1 MIADQM
7 LYPKQIADQSMGR
20 SSVNHNEW
28 RYFLN
33 ATPGIANG
41 VGRLQTKPLDA
52 PWFNPAPGVF
62 DDEISVVARA
72 ILPTGKVI
80 RYTLDGTEP
89 SEQSAVYQRPIQ
101 LTKTVLLRA
110 AIFDGKERCSEIE
123 SGTFLVGERPELP
136 VLAISMTTPNFHD
149 VHLRPNVFGHA
160 GERPGFLEYF
170 DDSGKRVLMTGFGLR
185 LHGGSSRGGGLQ
197 TKKSYRAYF
206 RKRYG
211 DGRLGG
217 SIIPQAEVEDFDK
230 LVLRASANDKATH
243 GSSIRDRWCASHAD
257 MGGWRRRF
265 LGVLMINSEHRGVY
279 NITERLDEEFLA
291 SHLGPGEYDVIK
303 TGETILSGTR
313 EGWDELREFVSSN
326 DFSDDANYE
335 ELARRVDLENLTAYM
350 AVNMC
355 LLNFDWPNNNWYA
368 ARRVPDGKWIFL
380 CWDAE
385 WGLGYRHPG
394 FGERITDR
402 YGPLCVHG

>member
-1 MIADQM
+1 
-7 LYPKQIADQSMGR
+7 
-20 SSVNHNEW
+20 
-28 RYFLN
+28 
-33 ATPGIANG
+33 
-41 VGRLQTKPLDA
+41 
-52 PWFNPAPGVF
+52 
-62 DDEISVVARA
+62 
-72 ILPTGKVI
+72 
-80 RYTLDGTEP
+80 
-89 SEQSAVYQRPIQ
+89 
-101 LTKTVLLRA
+101 
-110 AIFDGKERCSEIE
+110 
-123 SGTFLVGERPELP
+123 
-136 VLAISMTTPNFHD
+136 
-149 VHLRPNVFGHA
+149 
-160 GERPGFLEYF
+160 
-170 DDSGKRVLMTGFGLR
+170 MTGFGLR

-243 GSSIRDRWCASHAD
+243 GSSIRDQVVRDVHAD
-257 MGGWRRRF
+257 MGGLAAKGSWA
-265 LGVLMINSEHRGVY
+265 VLMINSEHRGVY

-355 LLNFDWPNNNWYA
+355 LLNFDW
-368 ARRVPDGKWIFL
+368 L
-380 CWDAE
+380 
-385 WGLGYRHPG
+385 
-394 FGERITDR
+394 
-402 YGPLCVHG
+402 